1 MMSRKL
7 LFNSCGLFRV
17 LLAATAL
24 ACPFAADVAYAQF
37 LHDASE
43 IALEDHGKAMEQTQD
58 FYRSGNEGISYFRL
72 PAVKPDV
79 LIPVIEVILKE
90 GM

>member
-1 MMSRKL
+1 
-7 LFNSCGLFRV
+7 
-17 LLAATAL
+17 
-24 ACPFAADVAYAQF
+24 
-37 LHDASE
+37 
-43 IALEDHGKAMEQTQD
+43 MEQTQD

-79 LIPVIEVILKE
+79 LIPVIEVILKG